1 MSKQAEEL
9 LREYELKRNYEEGIR
24 DKRVFEIYEKY
35 PELKKI
41 DEEMRSI
48 TYKSIIELAGMI
60 TEHNDK
66 EEFKKNK
73 SKSKKELYKKLDRLK
88 LRKKEILEKNNI
100 NPKDFEVDY
109 DCKNCKD
116 SGYIVENGKRKRCKC
131 FTQKLIEKSYEES
144 NLKRVVKNTF
154 ENFNIDYYSDVKENG
169 ISPKDKVKNLYN
181 DLLEY
186 VENFEKIKNESH
198 NSIMLTGKT
207 GVGKTHLSE
216 SVGNAL
222 IKNGYTVLYQTAN
235 NIFSK
240 LVEYKFG
247 DIKRYNDYID
257 NIINVDLLIIDDLGT
272 ESVNGPRIEE
282 MFTIINERM
291 IRNNPIIIS
300 TNLSIQDIINTYG
313 DRILSRIA
321 GNSRMYKIDGEDI
334 RVKNAKQRKIQ

>member
-1 MSKQAEEL
+1 MSKQVDEL
-9 LREYELKRNYEEGIR
+9 LREYELKRNQKEGLR
-24 DKRVFEIYEKY
+24 DKRVEEIYEKY
-35 PELKKI
+35 PELKEI

-48 TYKSIIELAGMI
+48 TYKSIIELASMI
-60 TEHNDK
+60 TEHKDK
-66 EEFKKNK
+66 EEFKDNK
-73 SKSKKELYKKLDRLK
+73 LQRKKELYEK
-88 LRKKEILEKNNI
+88 LEKLKAKKKQIMKKNKIDAN
-100 NPKDFEVDY
+100 DFEVDY

-116 SGYIVENGKRKRCKC
+116 TGYIVENGKRKRCKC
-131 FTQKLIEKSYEES
+131 FTQKLIEKSYEKS

-154 ENFNIDYYSDVKENG
+154 ENFNLDYYSEEKKNG
-169 ISPKDKVKNLYN
+169 ISPKEKVTNLYN
-181 DLLEY
+181 DLIEY

-198 NSIMLTGKT
+198 NSIMLTGKP

-216 SVGNAL
+216 AVGNAL

-247 DIKRYNDYID
+247 EAKKYNDYIE
-257 NIINVDLLIIDDLGT
+257 NIITVDLLIIDDLGI
-272 ESVNGPRIEE
+272 ESINAPRIEE

-313 DRILSRIA
+313 DRIISRIS

-334 RVKNAKQRKIQ
+334 RVKNAKQRKV